1 MMERNDNANALSA
14 YVAKWLS
21 DHSMAQLRLARQ
33 AGVPHA
39 TINGLVNHGFIPRP
53 STLRKLAN
61 AMGLPVGQL
70 LVLAGHITEEEYTTP
85 IGPTDL
91 ARLYDVSDLS
101 DDEWDQVRD
110 FARYVRGKRRSER

>member
-1 MMERNDNANALSA
+1 MTERNTNPNDLSG
-14 YVAKWLS
+14 YVAKWLA
-21 DHSMAQLRLARQ
+21 DHSMAQLRLARH

-39 TINGLVNHGFIPRP
+39 TINGLINHGFIPRP
-53 STLRKLAN
+53 STLRKLAD

-91 ARLYDVSDLS
+91 ARLYDISDLS
-101 DDEWDQVRD
+101 DEEWDQVRD
-110 FARYVRGKRRSER
+110 FARYVRGKRSER